1 MYKKIKGTE
10 DIFGEDMKYWYF
22 IENKARETAR
32 LYGYSEIR
40 TPIFEQTELFVRS
53 VGEETDIVQKEMYT
67 FEDKGG
73 RSITLRPEGTAPTI
87 RAFVENSMVTTGLPK
102 RLFYIGPMFRYERP
116 QLGRQR
122 QFHQFGVELIGS
134 SSPLADVEA
143 IILAD
148 KFIKNL
154 GLVNYKIKINSL
166 GCEKDRQEYRKALK
180 EYYRNILDKVCNDCK
195 KRYNTNVLRLLDCK
209 VDTKYAENA
218 PNITD
223 YLCEDC
229 KNHYEKTK
237 EFLELMEINFEEDPR
252 LVRGLDYYNGIIF
265 EIHHGKLGAQSAVG
279 GGGRYDKLIKELGG
293 TNTPSL
299 GFAMGIERLI
309 IALKQENI
317 PIENIKNNEIFV
329 AHLGEKAKIEALKI
343 SEELR
348 EIGISVV
355 FNTMERGLSAQLK
368 HASRLNCKLCIIV
381 GENELERDVVIL
393 RNLETGEQ
401 VEIERDF
408 IVGTAKEWLEER

>member
-1 MYKKIKGTE
+1 MYKKIKGTD
-10 DIFGEDMKYWYF
+10 DIYGEDMKYWYF
-22 IENKARETAR
+22 IEKIARETAR

-53 VGEETDIVQKEMYT
+53 VGEDTDIVQKEMYT

-87 RAFVENSMVTTGLPK
+87 RAFVENSMIASGLPK

-143 IILAD
+143 LILAD

-154 GLVNYKIKINSL
+154 GLVDYKIIINSL
-166 GCEKDRQEYRKALK
+166 GCESDRKKYREALK
-180 EYYRNILDKVCNDCK
+180 KYYENILDKVCDDCK

-209 VDTKYAENA
+209 VDAEYAKNA
-218 PNITD
+218 PKITD

-229 KNHYEKTK
+229 KNHYEQTK
-237 EFLELMEINFEEDPR
+237 NFLTELDIKFEENPR

-279 GGGRYDKLIKELGG
+279 GGGRYDKLVKELGG
-293 TNTPSL
+293 PDTPSL
-299 GFAMGIERLI
+299 GFAVGIERLI
-309 IALKQENI
+309 IALKKENI
-317 PIENIKNNEIFV
+317 PVEEFKNNEIYV
-329 AHLGEKAKIEALKI
+329 AHLGKKAKLVALEI

-348 EIGISVV
+348 ENDISVV
-355 FNTMERGLSAQLK
+355 FNTMERGLSAQIK
-368 HASRLNCKLCIIV
+368 HASRLKCKLCIIV
-381 GENELERDVVIL
+381 GENELERNLVIL
-393 RNLETGEQ
+393 RNLETGNQ
-401 VEIERDF
+401 VEITRDF
-408 IVGTAKEWLEER
+408 IVGTAKEWLEES